1 MSLSVENLSFSYGC
15 AEVLRDIS
23 FSAAGGE
30 LLSVLGC
37 NGAGKSTLFK
47 CILGL
52 LGGYSGRILADGRD
66 IKTLSMRQLAS
77 KTAYIPQL
85 HYPSFN
91 YSVFD
96 MVLMGTAHRVS
107 PMASPGEAERKRT
120 RGALEQL
127 GIEGLSER
135 GYNHLSGG
143 EQQLVLIAR
152 ALAQEARTLIL
163 DEPTASLDFGNRIRV
178 LEKIRELAS
187 GGYTVIQSTHDP
199 ENAFMYSDRVL
210 AIKSGRV
217 IAGGTPCEI
226 LTSDLMRELYG
237 VEVEVRSLDGDK
249 IRICIPKNWRNNHV

>member
-1 MSLSVENLSFSYGC
+1 MSLAVQNLKFAYGRH
-15 AEVLRDIS
+15 EVLKGIS
-23 FSAAGGE
+23 FTANEGE

-47 CILGL
+47 CMLGL
-52 LGGYSGRILADGRD
+52 LDGYSGSILADGQD
-66 IKTLSMRQLAS
+66 VKTLSLRRLAK

-85 HYPSFN
+85 HYPAFN

-107 PMASPGEAERKRT
+107 AMASPGEAEKDKT
-120 RGALEQL
+120 RAALLQM

-135 GYNHLSGG
+135 SYNHLSGG

-152 ALAQEARTLIL
+152 ALAQEARILIL

-178 LEKIRELAS
+178 LAKIRELA
-187 GGYTVIQSTHDP
+187 GKGYTVIQSTHDP

-210 AIKSGRV
+210 AVKDGRV
-217 IAGGTPCEI
+217 IAEGNAF
-226 LTSDLMRELYG
+226 
-237 VEVEVRSLDGDK
+237 GDTDCGADEGA
-249 IRICIPKNWRNNHV
+249 IRR